1 MGTAFQDG
9 NWRWL
14 VLSVLLLACCAGGA
28 GYYLLVSSDT
38 AEAQSQ
44 DEADQKE
51 QPAALQV
58 EVVHPEKG
66 KLPRVTKLPG
76 SVESFDSARI
86 YAEVS
91 GYIKRQVDL
100 GTKVKRGDVLI
111 ELDVPELEKQR
122 DKWKA
127 MVVQAKARVKQAEA
141 RRSAVVADRK
151 AADAKIVQ
159 AEASAKSAKSWR
171 KFRDLQHHRT
181 ETLFATRS
189 IEEQLVDESKER
201 FEAAVETENAALAA
215 IKTAEAEREA
225 VEAKVLQADAD
236 IDSAKADVEV
246 AEAELARAKVMV
258 NFATIKSP
266 YDGYVTQR
274 STWPGDYVKAGAEG
288 AGNPPLLTVER
299 TDVVRVVVQIP
310 DRDVPYCDEGDP
322 AIVEI
327 DALPGKPRKGKVTLI
342 GHSEDSHTKLMR
354 AEIHLKNERGR
365 LRQGMFGWV
374 TIVLDPE
381 AEQLSIPSVCLVGRT
396 TQEGKASVY
405 VVRDGRAQL
414 VPVQIGMDNGKLVAI
429 QSGLK
434 PTDQVIIQ
442 APPAL
447 HDGDSVVVGS
457 SQAP

>member
-1 MGTAFQDG
+1 MGTAFQGG

-14 VLSVLLLACCAGGA
+14 VLSVLLLTCCAGGA
-28 GYYLLVSSDT
+28 AYYLLVSSDT

-51 QPAALQV
+51 QPAAPLV

-127 MVVQAKARVKQAEA
+127 MVSQARARVKQAEA
-141 RRSAVVADRK
+141 RLEVVEADK
-151 AADAKIVQ
+151 LAADAKVVQ
-159 AEASAKSAKSWR
+159 ALASVKSAEAWR
-171 KFRDLQHHRT
+171 KFRDSQHRRA
-181 ETLFATRS
+181 ETLFASRS
-189 IEEQLVDESKER
+189 IEEQLVDESMER
-201 FEAAVETENAALAA
+201 KEAAIETKNAALAA
-215 IKTAEAEREA
+215 VDTARAERKA
-225 VEAKVLQADAD
+225 VN
-236 IDSAKADVEV
+236 AKADQAKADIESAQADVDV
-246 AEAELARAKVMV
+246 AKAELARAQVMV
-258 NFATIKSP
+258 DFAAIRSP
-266 YDGYVTQR
+266 YDGYITQR

-288 AGNPPLLTVER
+288 TGNPPLLTVER
-299 TDVVRVVVQIP
+299 TDMVRVVVQIP

-322 AIVEI
+322 TVVEI
-327 DALPGKPRKGKVTLI
+327 DALPGKPRKGKVSLI
-342 GHSEDSHTKLMR
+342 ARSEDSHTKLMR

-365 LRQGMFGWV
+365 LRQGMYGWV
-374 TIVLDPE
+374 TIMLDPE
-381 AEQLSIPSVCLVGRT
+381 AEQLSIASVCLVGRT

-414 VPVQIGMDNGKLVAI
+414 VVVQIGMDNGKLVAI

-447 HDGDSVVVGS
+447 HDGDSVVVGPS
-457 SQAP
+457 RTP